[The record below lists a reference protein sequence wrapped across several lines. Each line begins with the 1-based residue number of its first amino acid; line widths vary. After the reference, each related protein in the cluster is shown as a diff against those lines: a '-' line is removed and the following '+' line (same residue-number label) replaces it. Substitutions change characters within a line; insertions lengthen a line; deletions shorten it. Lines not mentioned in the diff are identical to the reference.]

1 MKFVHFSVRVVVYE
15 KFENVSQQ
23 SQSLGSTEMGKE
35 PLRTPGRPFSSL
47 PHTVANVLGAEH
59 LTIKLE
65 SIFKELSGRT

>member
-23 SQSLGSTEMGKE
+23 SRSLGSTEMGKE
-35 PLRTPGRPFSSL
+35 PLRTPGRPLSSL
-47 PHTVANVLGAEH
+47 PHAVANVLGAEH